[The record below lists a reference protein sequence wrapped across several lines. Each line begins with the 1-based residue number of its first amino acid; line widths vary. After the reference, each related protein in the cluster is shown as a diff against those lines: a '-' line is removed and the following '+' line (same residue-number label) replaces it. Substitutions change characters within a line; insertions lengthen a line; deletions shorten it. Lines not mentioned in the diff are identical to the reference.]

1 MSQRP
6 ISSNGLLINMS
17 CWMLAALVT
26 VPLFS
31 LGYRSWEQGMGM
43 AALVTVCHW
52 AATLVLFVG
61 IAASTREEARNRA
74 RWKPR
79 SHRYG

>member
-1 MSQRP
+1 MSRRP
-6 ISSNGLLINMS
+6 IASNGLLIYMS
-17 CWMLAALVT
+17 CWMLALLAT
-26 VPLFS
+26 IPLFS
-31 LGYRSWEQGMGM
+31 LEYRSWEQGMRM

-74 RWKPR
+74 R
-79 SHRYG
+79 